1 MTERVTN
8 VVELVKEMEDD
19 EKLELISQLV
29 GRDLLSDV
37 IEDVEDLLLFIS
49 RRDEPATDF
58 HDFLEEL
65 RREGRPV

>member
-29 GRDLLSDV
+29 RRDLLSDV

-58 HDFLEEL
+58 QDFLEEL